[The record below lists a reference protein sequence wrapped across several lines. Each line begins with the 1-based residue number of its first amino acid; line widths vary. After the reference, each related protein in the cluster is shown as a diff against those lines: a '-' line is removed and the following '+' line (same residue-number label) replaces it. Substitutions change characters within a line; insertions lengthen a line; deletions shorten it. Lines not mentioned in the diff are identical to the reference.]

1 MTPPVTGRAPGRH
14 RATPGRHRK
23 VSDTDASARG
33 AAGFTRAALG
43 VALAVA
49 ASAMTS
55 VPAHADPAPAPPV
68 VDPSVTRTELVRA
81 ESRGP
86 GWERLY
92 VASAAMRRVVPID
105 VLHGSGSEPKP
116 TLYLLD
122 GVEGAATSGWL
133 TDGDAARFFAGKPV
147 DVVLPGGGVGS
158 MYSDWDQYD
167 GTLGLNR
174 WETFLVD
181 ELPPLVETYMHS
193 DGRRAVAGV
202 SMGAQA
208 AMMLAQR
215 HRGFYRAV
223 AGISGCYSTSDDVG
237 QAVTRITVAS
247 RGGDPQNL
255 WGPPGSPEWAAHDSY
270 LGADQLRGTSIYLSA
285 ATGLPSPP
293 DLATILSAHD
303 VAGALQA
310 AGGGAAL
317 EAGARTCTE
326 RFAARLTQLDIPATV
341 RYIPAGAHAWPDF
354 TAALPPA
361 WDALAAGLGIS
372 HAWGPGPR

>member
-1 MTPPVTGRAPGRH
+1 MTYSATGGSPGR
-14 RATPGRHRK
+14 RRTAGGRHRK
-23 VSDTDASARG
+23 VPDSDPIG
-33 AAGFTRAALG
+33 GLTRAALG
-43 VALAVA
+43 LAVAVA

-55 VPAHADPAPAPPV
+55 APVRADPAATTPI
-68 VDPSVTRTELVRA
+68 VDSSVTRTEVVRT
-81 ESRGP
+81 ENRGA

-92 VASAAMRRVVPID
+92 VASAAMQRVVPID
-105 VLHGSGSEPKP
+105 VLHGGGSDPKP

-122 GVEGAATSGWL
+122 GAEGATTSGWL

-147 DVVLPGGGVGS
+147 DVVLPGGGAGS
-158 MYSDWDQYD
+158 MYTDWDRYD

-181 ELPPLVETYMHS
+181 ELPPLVETYLHS
-193 DGRRAVAGV
+193 DGRRAIAGV

-208 AMMLAQR
+208 AVMLAQR

-223 AGISGCYSTSDDVG
+223 AGISGCYSTADEMG
-237 QAVTRITVAS
+237 QALTRITVAS
-247 RGGDPQNL
+247 RGGDPANL

-270 LGADQLRGTSIYLSA
+270 LWADQLRGTPIYLSA
-285 ATGLPSPP
+285 ASGLPSPP
-293 DLATILSAHD
+293 DLATILGAHD
-303 VAGALQA
+303 VAGALQT

-341 RYIPAGAHAWPDF
+341 RYIPAGTHSWPDF

-361 WDALAAGLGIS
+361 WDALAEGLGILR
-372 HAWGPGPR
+372 AWGAGRR